1 MKKVLLV
8 IMSIILLLSITACG
22 NNKDVTHVG
31 VNAEIL
37 EVSKHVKGIVV
48 KGLDDNSILG
58 EKCYI
63 NCESSDVYFV
73 YADNISGKTTDLQ
86 FEGLVVGD
94 KITVDVKSVEN
105 KYALTSRVQLITQRK

>member
-1 MKKVLLV
+1 MLIV
-8 IMSIILLLSITACG
+8 LLLSMTACG
-22 NNKDVTHVG
+22 NNKDVTYVG

-37 EVSKHVKGIVV
+37 EISKVVKGIVV

-63 NCESSDVYFV
+63 NCESPDVYFIYV
-73 YADNISGKTTDLQ
+73 DNISGKTTDLQ
-86 FEGLVVGD
+86 FEDLVVGD

-105 KYALTSRVQLITQRK
+105 EYALTSRVQLLTQRK